1 MKTNDVNTFAIAIG
15 IAIVLHA
22 VVLLMF
28 RSVKWEGSENFHN
41 VTVYLQNVDILIQ
54 ADGSSLGVESIANSE
69 VQKNQTADKK
79 RQIYQQ
85 YLEDISDCLHAHRF
99 ILPKSRDLIGIAS
112 VIIKIDHNGTFDSV
126 RLFKSSGTALLDR
139 AAIEAA
145 RVCSGKVKRP
155 KSLGLNPLVVFQEV
169 RYQYKL

>member
-1 MKTNDVNTFAIAIG
+1 MKSNEVNTFAIAIG

-22 VVLLMF
+22 VILLMF
-28 RSVKWEGSENFHN
+28 RSVKWEGSESFQN
-41 VTVYLQNVDILIQ
+41 VTVYLQNADIPMQ
-54 ADGSSLGVESIANSE
+54 SDGSSLGVESIANSE
-69 VQKNQTADKK
+69 VHKNQAADKK

-85 YLEDISDCLHAHRF
+85 YMDDISECLHAHRF

-112 VIIKIDHNGTFDSV
+112 VIIKIDHNGTFNSV

-155 KSLGLNPLVVFQEV
+155 KSLGLNPLVVYQEV

>member
-1 MKTNDVNTFAIAIG
+1 MKNNDVNTFAIAIG

-28 RSVKWEGSENFHN
+28 RSMKWEGSESFHN
-41 VTVYLQNVDILIQ
+41 VTVYLQNVDIPIQ

-69 VQKNQTADKK
+69 VNKNQTADKK

-85 YLEDISDCLHAHRF
+85 YLEEISDCLHAHRF
-99 ILPKSRDLIGIAS
+99 ILPRSRDLIGIAA
-112 VIIKIDHNGTFDSV
+112 ITIKINHDGTFDYV
-126 RLFKSSGTALLDR
+126 RLFKSSGTQALDK
-139 AAIEAA
+139 AALEAA
-145 RVCSGKVKRP
+145 KVCSGKVKRP
-155 KSLGLNPLVVFQEV
+155 KSLGVNPLIVYQEV